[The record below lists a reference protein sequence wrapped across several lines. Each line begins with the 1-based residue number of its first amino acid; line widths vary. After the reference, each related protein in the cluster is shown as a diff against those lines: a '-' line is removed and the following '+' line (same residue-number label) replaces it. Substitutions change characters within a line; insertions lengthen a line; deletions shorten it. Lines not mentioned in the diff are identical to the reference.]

1 MKRLAKQD
9 KAVSRTEQPGAF
21 KMKNGKFLSM
31 EEIHGKGL
39 NFLGNEFRV

>member
-1 MKRLAKQD
+1 MKRSAKQG
-9 KAVSRTEQPGAF
+9 KVVRREEQSGSF